1 MLTIEGNLQAKKS
14 MDYWKEVDL
23 YIGGSEHATGHLLY
37 ARFWQKFLFDKGI
50 VPVDEFAKKLI
61 NQGMIL
67 GTSAFVY
74 RATAFV
80 KNGCDIDKSNDDVL
94 AKIPTLFV
102 STNNFSSDAEFETV
116 S

>member
-1 MLTIEGNLQAKKS
+1 M
-14 MDYWKEVDL
+14 
-23 YIGGSEHATGHLLY
+23 
-37 ARFWQKFLFDKGI
+37 FDKGI

-94 AKIPTLFV
+94 AKIPTLLFLKTTLV
-102 STNNFSSDAEFETV
+102 LMMNLKPLLKITY
-116 S
+116 